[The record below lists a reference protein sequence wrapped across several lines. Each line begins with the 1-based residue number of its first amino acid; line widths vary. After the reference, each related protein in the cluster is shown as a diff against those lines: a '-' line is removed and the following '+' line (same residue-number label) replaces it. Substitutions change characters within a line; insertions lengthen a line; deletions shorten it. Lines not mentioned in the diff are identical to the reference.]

1 MNKKDFISTVS
12 KKSGLTQRDAEV
24 ALNTIT
30 DCLTHLLAKGDSIVL
45 PGFAS
50 FSVKKRAA
58 RKGRNPATGK
68 EITIAAHK
76 AISFKTGSK
85 LKEAINK

>member
-1 MNKKDFISTVS
+1 MKKKDFIHTVS
-12 KKSGLTQRDAEV
+12 KKSGLAQKDAEI

-30 DCLTHLLAKGDSIVL
+30 NCLTALLAKGDSITL

-50 FSVKKRAA
+50 LSVKKRAA

-68 EITIAAHK
+68 TITIAARK